1 MKKTQE
7 RVELEIDKKIQQGKL
22 VVQNEDTDPI
32 KNIRKRIE
40 DLDSEW
46 LRVNHLVIETDDDNN
61 YSRGWEQKKKDLRS
75 IEKLIQQNT
84 FALNIL
90 ITLNT
95 RKNAN

>member
-22 VVQNEDTDPI
+22 VVANEDTDPI
-32 KNIRKRIE
+32 INIRKRIE
-40 DLDSEW
+40 DLDFEFM
-46 LRVNHLVIETDDDNN
+46 RVNNLVIETDDDNN

>member
-22 VVQNEDTDPI
+22 VVENEDTDPI

-40 DLDSEW
+40 DLDFEFMM
-46 LRVNHLVIETDDDNN
+46 VNNLVIETDDDNN

-95 RKNAN
+95 RK